1 MPAARSSST
10 TAPGVLCAREAVRC
24 CPPASSP
31 SKAASRADDAV
42 ELAGPDRKVFAKGL
56 VRVGSD
62 VLASIAG
69 RRTADLPDGVVH
81 EVVHRDDLVVLP

>member
-1 MPAARSSST
+1 
-10 TAPGVLCAREAVRC
+10 
-24 CPPASSP
+24 
-31 SKAASRADDAV
+31 
-42 ELAGPDRKVFAKGL
+42 
-56 VRVGSD
+56 VRVPSD